1 MLKLEIYQ
9 NNQEDRDRIANYQLA
24 DATFTA
30 TPQQALAIALDNPD
44 RFPLMVLADDEM
56 VGFFVLIRNEDVQ
69 EVGAD
74 PATAILIRSLSIAE
88 NHRGQGF
95 ARRMLQA
102 LPQFVQDHFPSA
114 TSLTLSVDHGNL
126 PAQKL
131 YEKAGYE
138 DTGRR
143 RYGQYGEQF
152 VLSQELLK

>member
-1 MLKLEIYQ
+1 ML
-9 NNQEDRDRIANYQLA
+9 
-24 DATFTA
+24 
-30 TPQQALAIALDNPD
+30 
-44 RFPLMVLADDEM
+44 PLMVLADDEM

-95 ARRMLQA
+95 ARQILQE
-102 LPQFVQDHFPSA
+102 LPQFVREHFQRA
-114 TSLTLSVDHGNL
+114 TSLTLSVAHGNL
-126 PAQKL
+126 PAQEL
-131 YEKAGYE
+131 YEKAGYK

-143 RYGQYGEQF
+143 YGEQF